1 MSRNA
6 MNRFALAAL
15 AAVAVPAFI
24 APAFAPPA
32 FAGDYRAGGIEV
44 RRPWTRP
51 AQAGMNGVGYFT
63 LVNVG
68 AKPVKLIAV
77 ETPAARSATIHQ
89 SSMAGGVS
97 SMRPVTGGLTIAPG
111 AKVEFAPGGYH
122 LMLMGLTGAQALGG
136 KVPLTLVFE
145 GGRKLRIDL
154 SVEAGAP
161 KAGADPMAGM
171 HMDH

>member
-1 MSRNA
+1 

-15 AAVAVPAFI
+15 AALTLSA
-24 APAFAPPA
+24 PA
-32 FAGDYRAGGIEV
+32 FAGDYRAGGVEV

-51 AQAGMNGVGYFT
+51 APAGRNGVGYLT
-63 LVNVG
+63 VVNVG
-68 AKPVKLIAV
+68 SKPVKLVGV
-77 ETPAARSATIHQ
+77 ESPAARSATLHQ
-89 SSMAGGVS
+89 TSQANGVS

-111 AKVEFAPGGYH
+111 AKIDFAPGGYH
-122 LMLMGLTGAQALGG
+122 VMLMGLTNAQALGG
-136 KVPLTLVFE
+136 KVPLTLVFD
-145 GGRKLRIDL
+145 GGRKMRIDL

>member
-1 MSRNA
+1 

-15 AAVAVPAFI
+15 AALTLSA
-24 APAFAPPA
+24 PA

-51 AQAGMNGVGYFT
+51 AQAGMNGVGYLT
-63 LVNVG
+63 VANVG
-68 AKPVKLIAV
+68 AKPVKLVGV
-77 ETPAARSATIHQ
+77 ETPAARSATLHQ

-111 AKVEFAPGGYH
+111 AKVDFAPGGYH
-122 LMLMGLTGAQALGG
+122 LMLMGLTKAQALGG
-136 KVPLTLVFE
+136 KVPLTLVFD

-154 SVEAGAP
+154 SVEAGPP
-161 KAGADPMAGM
+161 KADPMAGM